1 MEKQILEILKEEDRL
16 MSLSEILD
24 EFKEKTGDDIDETE
38 VALSLEKLCKKN
50 IISTVETIDGNKYCY
65 VETTAKPVGIKTPV
79 ATNTEIKKINKK
91 ICTIAILIAVVFV
104 GLILFICGIY
114 IAGGFEG
121 HGSFVLGAIG
131 MFMFFFANIAVGL
144 LAGPLGKITEM
155 YSNWTDYNTPKG
167 DATVKE
173 SVFGCARSGCGDLVY
188 GPLCLLFCFIGF
200 VFGIIAI
207 KKLIDIKKDLK

>member
-1 MEKQILEILKEEDRL
+1 
-16 MSLSEILD
+16 MSLSEILN

-65 VETTAKPVGIKTPV
+65 VETTAKPVGIKAPV

-104 GLILFICGIY
+104 GLILVICGIY

-121 HGSFVLGAIG
+121 HGSVVLGAIG
-131 MFMFFFANIAVGL
+131 MLMFFFANIALGL
-144 LAGPLGKITEM
+144 LAGPFGKITKM
-155 YSNWTDYNTPKG
+155 YNNLSDDTSTSNASIYDKVGNI
-167 DATVKE
+167 
-173 SVFGCARSGCGDLVY
+173 GCGYFIYSIMCGIFGV
-188 GPLCLLFCFIGF
+188 IGF